1 MAYTLKDIL
10 RQCYQD
16 LGMLTAGTA
25 TGGSTASLV
34 DSTLGGKVADWQY
47 GTAFVDRDAAGAGGA
62 PEGEYAAIASYT
74 PATGTLAGAASCFT
88 VAPAA
93 GDFYAL
99 ATPEIR
105 LQIMRSWINRGLK
118 FLGRIPVPDESLTT
132 AAGTYIYATPAA
144 AKGRVKRIFIATDA
158 DDESWTEILDWS
170 PVIQATGTAE
180 QIEFHSEPDA
190 ARTLRLL
197 YEGDHP
203 DLWVAT
209 DKLNEY
215 VPLELAVASTCFA
228 MSRARFRNMPNLDN
242 KVTTSV
248 KDMADDFLRLRAEL
262 RSNMP
267 ELAKPIGLLM
277 GDTAISSGSR
287 SKYGPWMP

>member
-1 MAYTLKDIL
+1 MANTLKTIL

-34 DSTLGGKVADWQY
+34 DSTLGGKVADWQF
-47 GTAFVDRDAAGAGGA
+47 GTMFIDRDAGGAGAA

-74 PATGTLAGAASCFT
+74 PLTGTLTGATGCFT
-88 VAPAA
+88 LAPAA

-132 AAGTYIYATPAA
+132 IAGTYIYTVPIA
-144 AKGRVKRIFIATDA
+144 AKGRVRRVFVATD
-158 DDESWTEILDWS
+158 DSDESWTEILDWGT
-170 PVIQATGTAE
+170 VIQATGTAE
-180 QIEFHSEPDA
+180 EIEFHSEPDA
-190 ARTLRLL
+190 SRTIRLL

-215 VPLELAVASTCFA
+215 VPLELAVAATCFA

-242 KVTTSV
+242 KVTTAV

-262 RSNMP
+262 RSSMP
-267 ELAKPIGLLM
+267 ELAKPLGLLM
-277 GDTAISSGSR
+277 GDTSISRGSR